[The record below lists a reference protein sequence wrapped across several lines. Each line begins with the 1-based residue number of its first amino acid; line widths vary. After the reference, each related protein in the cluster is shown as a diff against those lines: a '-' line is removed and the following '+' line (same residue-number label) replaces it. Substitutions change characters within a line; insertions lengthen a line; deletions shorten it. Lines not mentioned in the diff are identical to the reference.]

1 MTPFVYHNGTIVP
14 ATEAAIG
21 VFDGGWLHGAGLF
34 ETMRAEQ
41 RRVFRIES
49 HVERLRRSAAEIL
62 RPIERAELPS
72 RVDFLDLLDRNELD
86 EARVRLT
93 VSAGSMLHGE
103 GQQDTQLTVCV
114 TAAPLSP
121 LPPELYQKGVQVA
134 ICNHRLSSTDPV
146 AGHKSTSYLPRLL
159 GLREARQ
166 ARCVEAI
173 WFTTQNLLA
182 EGCISNVFLV
192 RGKTLL
198 TPSLDTPV
206 LPGIAR
212 GVVLELAQRE
222 AIDVREGALTINDL
236 LDADEVFL
244 TNAIMEVLPV
254 IRVEQKDIGTG
265 EPGAVTR
272 RLIEGYRG
280 LVRKECSGE

>member
-1 MTPFVYHNGTIVP
+1 MTPFVYHNGAVVP
-14 ATEAAIG
+14 AAEAAVG
-21 VFDGGWLHGAGLF
+21 VYDGGWLHGAGLF

-41 RRVFRIES
+41 RRVFRVES
-49 HVERLRRSAAEIL
+49 HIERMRRSAAEIL

-72 RVDFLDLLDRNELD
+72 RVDFLELLDRNELD
-86 EARVRLT
+86 DARVRLT
-93 VSAGSMLHGE
+93 VSAGSMLDGE
-103 GQQDTQLTVCV
+103 GQGNARLTVCA

-121 LPPELYQKGVQVA
+121 LPAELYRKGVQVA
-134 ICNHRLSSTDPV
+134 ICNHRLSNSDPV
-146 AGHKSTSYLPRLL
+146 AGHKTTSYLPRLL
-159 GLREARQ
+159 GLREARRG
-166 ARCVEAI
+166 RCVEAI

-192 RGKTLL
+192 RGGMLL
-198 TPSLDTPV
+198 TPALDTPV

-222 AIDVREGALTINDL
+222 AIEVREGALTINDL

-254 IRVEQKDIGTG
+254 VRVEQKDIGMG
-265 EPGAVTR
+265 EPGAVAR